1 MGKTECNSN
10 SIKTA
15 LISLKGDANQ
25 FLNEL
30 IAGASKSEAPKE
42 DNHKREDESHHHRKR
57 KRDEERKEIIPLHL
71 RPRKLN
77 FWDQR
82 PEGYANM
89 SADQVKATGMFLL
102 PSHLLKGNDFSLGD
116 IVCGCLML
124 IMASLCRQ
132 WILYATFDCAALWR
146 NSASW
151 ICKSSKSKTP

>member
-1 MGKTECNSN
+1 MGKTESN
-10 SIKTA
+10 SKYIKTT

-30 IAGASKSEAPKE
+30 IAGASKNEAPKE
-42 DNHKREDESHHHRKR
+42 EESNNHKREDESHHHRKR

-102 PSHLLKGNDFSLGD
+102 PSHLLKGKDFSLV
-116 IVCGCLML
+116 I
-124 IMASLCRQ
+124 
-132 WILYATFDCAALWR
+132 
-146 NSASW
+146 
-151 ICKSSKSKTP
+151 